1 LILLIGQDNQKTPPL
16 YYVENGEDLGV
27 SKTFRIL
34 YRHEEILLDDIILFK
49 AHVLVDSQK
58 VITYTYKPFTIIL
71 ICTSISIY

>member
-1 LILLIGQDNQKTPPL
+1 MLKGQENQKVPQL
-16 YYVENGEDLGV
+16 YYVESGEDLGV

-58 VITYTYKPFTIIL
+58 VNKFSIFTDL
-71 ICTSISIY
+71 L

>member
-1 LILLIGQDNQKTPPL
+1 MLILLIGQENQQKTPQL

-58 VITYTYKPFTIIL
+58 VNKLVII
-71 ICTSISIY
+71 ICICILN

>member
-1 LILLIGQDNQKTPPL
+1 MSIGQDNKKTPQL
-16 YYVENGEDLGV
+16 YYVENGEDLGI

-58 VITYTYKPFTIIL
+58 VNQ
-71 ICTSISIY
+71 S

>member
-1 LILLIGQDNQKTPPL
+1 MSTGQENQKTPQL
-16 YYVENGEDLGV
+16 YYVESGEDLGV

-58 VITYTYKPFTIIL
+58 VIK
-71 ICTSISIY
+71 

>member
-1 LILLIGQDNQKTPPL
+1 MLNNYSCNILIGQDDQKTPQL

-49 AHVLVDSQK
+49 AHVLVGSQK
-58 VITYTYKPFTIIL
+58 VHKF
-71 ICTSISIY
+71 SIFSFFAF

>member
-1 LILLIGQDNQKTPPL
+1 MLIEQENQKTPQL
-16 YYVENGEDLGV
+16 YYVENGEDLGI

-58 VITYTYKPFTIIL
+58 VRKFVIFV
-71 ICTSISIY
+71 

>member
-1 LILLIGQDNQKTPPL
+1 MIYNFIGQDNQKSPQL

-34 YRHEEILLDDIILFK
+34 YRHEEIMLDDIILFK

-58 VITYTYKPFTIIL
+58 VNQFSAINF
-71 ICTSISIY
+71 

>member
-1 LILLIGQDNQKTPPL
+1 MLLLTCLIGQENQQKIPQL

-58 VITYTYKPFTIIL
+58 VNKSFTIIV
-71 ICTSISIY
+71 IYILNQY

>member
-1 LILLIGQDNQKTPPL
+1 MPTYIWRYIYEDIIFRYNLNFTGQDNQKSPQL

-34 YRHEEILLDDIILFK
+34 YRHEEIMLDDIILFK

-58 VITYTYKPFTIIL
+58 VN
-71 ICTSISIY
+71 

>member
-1 LILLIGQDNQKTPPL
+1 MLIGQENQQKTPQL

-58 VITYTYKPFTIIL
+58 VNKSFIIIF
-71 ICTSISIY
+71 ICILNQYW

>member
-1 LILLIGQDNQKTPPL
+1 MYYLYMLSGQENQKAPQL

-58 VITYTYKPFTIIL
+58 VNNF
-71 ICTSISIY
+71 